1 MNLSSINWNKEYDS
15 FIKYL
20 YTLQDKKYLTFH
32 SKLVKEKNI
41 IGIRIP
47 LLRKIALEISRGDY
61 KSFIK
66 NNKHTT
72 YEETMIHGLVLG
84 YIKGS
89 FKDVLD
95 ELKVFIPY
103 NDNWAVN
110 DTVCSNLKVFKNNL
124 DKGFIFINELLN
136 TNNPWNIRFA
146 LVLLLDY
153 YINDKYIDKLFN
165 IIDNID
171 TTEYYVMMANAWLIS
186 ICFIKYPDKT
196 MKYLLNNKL
205 DNKTFNKCID
215 KICDSY
221 RVSNEIK
228 SSLKKLKR

>member
-20 YTLQDKKYLTFH
+20 YTLQDKKYLIFH
-32 SKLVKEKNI
+32 SNLVKEKNI

-47 LLRKIALEISRGDY
+47 LLRKIALEISKGDY

-66 NNKHTT
+66 NNKHDT

-84 YIKGS
+84 YIKEP

-95 ELKVFIPY
+95 KLKVFIPY

-124 DKGFIFINELLN
+124 DEGFIFINELLD
-136 TNNPWNIRFA
+136 TNSSWSVRFA

-171 TTEYYVMMANAWLIS
+171 TNEYYVMMANAWLIS
-186 ICFIKYPDKT
+186 VCFIKYPDKT
-196 MKYLLNNKL
+196 MKYLLNNNL
-205 DNKTFNKCID
+205 DKTTFNKSID

-221 RVSNEIK
+221 RVSNDIK
-228 SSLKKLKR
+228 INLKKLKR

>member
-1 MNLSSINWNKEYDS
+1 MNLNSINWNKEYDS

-20 YTLQDKKYLTFH
+20 YTLQDKKYLAFH

-47 LLRKIALEISRGDY
+47 ILRKIAFKISKGDY

-66 NNKHTT
+66 NNKHET

-84 YIKGS
+84 YIKEP

-95 ELKVFIPY
+95 DIKVFIPY

-124 DKGFIFINELLN
+124 DEGYIFINELLN
-136 TNNPWNIRFA
+136 TNSSWSVRFA

-153 YINDKYIDKLFN
+153 YINDKYID
-165 IIDNID
+165 
-171 TTEYYVMMANAWLIS
+171 
-186 ICFIKYPDKT
+186 
-196 MKYLLNNKL
+196 
-205 DNKTFNKCID
+205 
-215 KICDSY
+215 
-221 RVSNEIK
+221 
-228 SSLKKLKR
+228 